1 VARYESTWWSTRH
14 SQVEAIFDTANT
26 AIADCLVPMISR
38 PGQSIDGKA
47 VTVPPVRTGKSYAK
61 CVLAKLVMLFYRREI
76 EAISLVNIENQT
88 HWSRAARQKAVEDLP
103 RTPDD
108 LTATGEEV

>member
-1 VARYESTWWSTRH
+1 
-14 SQVEAIFDTANT
+14 
-26 AIADCLVPMISR
+26 
-38 PGQSIDGKA
+38 
-47 VTVPPVRTGKSYAK
+47 
-61 CVLAKLVMLFYRREI
+61 MLFYRREI